1 MTRTTKF
8 SLARLRAAALV
19 LAAAPVFAA
28 CESWLTEDAV
38 VVQPPPSG
46 GAMFASY
53 GAIGTS
59 ISAGIQSGGINDST
73 QKEAFTYQL
82 ALAMGLQ
89 PGVNWFYPAL
99 RLPGC
104 PAPFTN
110 PLTGQRVAG
119 ASATGCALRDP
130 ASSRPAVHNTG
141 IPFLRAQQATDVTV
155 VPFPTDTL
163 KLEQFI
169 TGGLAPVTAV
179 RRAMPTF
186 VTIEVGSND
195 VLHAATRGDTTLLT
209 PAATFSAAMTAIADS
224 VDAIDPRP
232 SVAMA
237 NLVNVTSI
245 PFLTRAS
252 TFWCGKTGLCGA
264 PANPLFTTMT
274 VDNSCAPA
282 QAGGAGD
289 SYLVPFTSTGF
300 IVNIINPTPPRGP
313 VGTADLNCATD
324 VLTVTVAIAQPG
336 IPAGVYPQASLNT
349 LEYAAVNARV
359 AANNAAIASL
369 AAARSYAL
377 VDMNA
382 AFAAIPAT
390 PACPG
395 TSATP
400 CTPLFPNFQTPT
412 SGLFGPLFSLDGV
425 HPTRAGHRLLAQ
437 AFADAI
443 NAEFGTSIVVP

>member
-1 MTRTTKF
+1 MTRTTRF
-8 SLARLRAAALV
+8 SVARLRAAALV

-28 CESWLTEDAV
+28 CESWLNEETV

-73 QKEAFTYQL
+73 QKEAFPYQL

-110 PLTGQRVAG
+110 PLTGQRVGG

-169 TGGLAPVTAV
+169 TGGVAPVTAV
-179 RRAMPTF
+179 RDARPTF
-186 VTIEVGSND
+186 VTVEVGAND
-195 VLHAATRGDTTLLT
+195 VLHAATQGNPGLLT
-209 PAATFSAAMTAIADS
+209 PIATFTTAIGAIADS
-224 VDAIDPRP
+224 LDALDPHP
-232 SVAMA
+232 EVAIS
-237 NLVNVTSI
+237 NVPNVTTI

-252 TFWCGKTGLCGA
+252 VMFCLKTGLCPGVPATLPFSA
-264 PANPLFTTMT
+264 PTFIIDA
-274 VDNSCAPA
+274 SCAPA
-282 QAGGAGD
+282 AAGGTGD
-289 SYLVPFTSTGF
+289 TYLVAF
-300 IVNIINPTPPRGP
+300 PTLGAMASSVAAGRSAKLDCVRDSAL
-313 VGTADLNCATD
+313 VGTAASPLVPVAPAGPTTNPTE
-324 VLTVTVAIAQPG
+324 LTAITTRVTEVNQAIA
-336 IPAGVYPQASLNT
+336 T
-349 LEYAAVNARV
+349 LATARGYTLV
-359 AANNAAIASL
+359 DINAAL
-369 AAARSYAL
+369 
-377 VDMNA
+377 
-382 AFAAIPAT
+382 AAIPGCTA
-390 PACPG
+390 PG
-395 TSATP
+395 QANCIP
-400 CTPLFPNFQTPT
+400 PIPNLANPT
-412 SGLFGPLFSLDGV
+412 AGVLFGTLFSLDGV

-437 AFADAI
+437 AFAGAI
-443 NAEFGTSIVVP
+443 NAAYGTSIVVP